1 MMTELASPAP
11 CAGAGGAG
19 GAAGNGGVVEWG
31 GGGSPSR
38 SASRAAAATDTGAK
52 AQALDEHAEGC
63 TICAAPACVE
73 PTRHD
78 KCGNSFCRR
87 CLLNWANA
95 EFVRGRGLTCACAS
109 HSLGGRIRAPKRARA
124 RARACARMRARTR
137 ACARARTRA
146 CARKRAC
153 ASLC

>member
-1 MMTELASPAP
+1 MMASMAEQTIA
-11 CAGAGGAG
+11 AGGGSGGGGAG
-19 GAAGNGGVVEWG
+19 SGGGGGGGGSCGAIEWGG

-38 SASRAAAATDTGAK
+38 SASGAAAAADAGAK
-52 AQALDEHAEGC
+52 AQALGERAEGC

-95 EFVRGRGLTCACAS
+95 EFVRGRGLTCACAR
-109 HSLGGRIRAPKRARA
+109 HSLGKAATAPPHAYAVALAHTHTLARA
-124 RARACARMRARTR
+124 EAKC
-137 ACARARTRA
+137 
-146 CARKRAC
+146 
-153 ASLC
+153 